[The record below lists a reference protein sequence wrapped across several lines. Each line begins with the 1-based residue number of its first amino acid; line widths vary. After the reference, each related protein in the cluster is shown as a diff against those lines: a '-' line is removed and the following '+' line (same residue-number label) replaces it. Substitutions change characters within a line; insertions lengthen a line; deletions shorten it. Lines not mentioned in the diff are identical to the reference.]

1 MIYYIL
7 YPLVMFTFAFGV
19 IHFLVKRPKKK
30 LYLIFGIILYITCL
44 PFIPRALIFTLESK
58 YPPININDL
67 LNKKYHILVLGAGK
81 NDDTRLQFQQRLS
94 PLALM
99 RLIEGVRLC
108 LQLSETQLI
117 TSGPKGKGDKSQ
129 AQLMKETAIALGVQ
143 QECISVQEN
152 VTNTETEAAAY
163 LAAFGTDTPLI
174 VCTSAIHM
182 PRAVA
187 WFEAN
192 GVKQIIAAPTDYLAP
207 KSIAFQ
213 WRSLLPSL
221 KNLDLWKLW
230 GKEVLG
236 KRLIGLYKNTQ

>member
-1 MIYYIL
+1 MLILLHPLLYFLAAAIYLFSKGTRTQWVIGVILAYIL
-7 YPLVMFTFAFGV
+7 SISQP
-19 IHFLVKRPKKK
+19 IRFLIRQ
-30 LYLIFGIILYITCL
+30 
-44 PFIPRALIFTLESK
+44 LESK
-58 YPPININDL
+58 YAPNIAL
-67 LNKKYHILVLGAGK
+67 AALHAAGKPVHILVLGAGK
-81 NDDTRLQFQQRLS
+81 NDDTRLLGAQRLA
-94 PLALM
+94 PVALV
-99 RLIEGVRLC
+99 RLIEGVSIC
-108 LQLSETQLI
+108 LKLPKAQLI

-129 AQLMKETAIALGVQ
+129 AHLMKETAIGLGIG
-143 QECISVQEN
+143 QERIFVQEA
-152 VTNTETEAAAY
+152 VTNTQTEAAAY
-163 LAAFGTDTPLI
+163 VSAFGTDTPLI

-221 KNLDLWKLW
+221 KNLDLWQIW

-236 KRLIGLYKNTQ
+236 KQLIGLYENTQ